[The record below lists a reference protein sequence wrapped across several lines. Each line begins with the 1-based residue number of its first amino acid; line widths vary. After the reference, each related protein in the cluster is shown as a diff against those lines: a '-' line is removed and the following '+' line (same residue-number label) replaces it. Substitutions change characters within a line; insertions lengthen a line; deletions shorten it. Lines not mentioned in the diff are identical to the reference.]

1 GNGVHRFRNHCST
14 SPEYAPTK
22 LSVVALMACGL
33 IWAHSSHAEEQR
45 YLAIQHT
52 DTVYANQGVCAYH
65 FSLDSAGADEF
76 GRLYI
81 TLQFNDKK
89 GKSLA
94 ESTLEVESFGG
105 SSATRYGGGFTE
117 VDCGQ
122 VEQAKS
128 IAIIQA
134 TEVLAHNE
142 VTRLPV
148 STFTPEFH
156 QPLKITVGNK

>member
-1 GNGVHRFRNHCST
+1 MRTTIYQMNKYYLLPLFS
-14 SPEYAPTK
+14 
-22 LSVVALMACGL
+22 GL
-33 IWAHSSHAEEQR
+33 LWVSASIAQEQR
-45 YLAIQHT
+45 NLAIQHT
-52 DTVYANQGVCAYH
+52 DTVYANQGVCANH
-65 FSLDSAGADEF
+65 FSLDSGGADEF
-76 GRLYI
+76 GHLYI

-89 GKSLA
+89 GKALA
-94 ESTLEVESFGG
+94 ESTLEVEPFGG

-134 TEVLAHNE
+134 TEVFAHNQ

-148 STFTPEFH
+148 STFVSAV
-156 QPLKITVGNK
+156 KS

>member
-1 GNGVHRFRNHCST
+1 MKDIHRYLLAST
-14 SPEYAPTK
+14 LIFS
-22 LSVVALMACGL
+22 ALTCNAQ
-33 IWAHSSHAEEQR
+33 EQR

-65 FSLDSAGADEF
+65 FSLDSGGADEF
-76 GRLYI
+76 GHLYI

-89 GKSLA
+89 GKALA
-94 ESTLEVESFGG
+94 ESTLEVEPFGG

-134 TEVLAHNE
+134 TEVFAHNQ
-142 VTRLPV
+142 VTRLPI
-148 STFTPEFH
+148 STFTFTPEFH
-156 QPLKITVGNK
+156 QPLKITVGGK